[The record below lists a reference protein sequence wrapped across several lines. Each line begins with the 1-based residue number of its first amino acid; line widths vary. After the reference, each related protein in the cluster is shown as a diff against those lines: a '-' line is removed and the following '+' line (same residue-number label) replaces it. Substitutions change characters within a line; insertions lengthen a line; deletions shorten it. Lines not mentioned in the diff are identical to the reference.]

1 MKADTSKPLTF
12 QYPPPVGTF
21 RALIR
26 DNSGS
31 DGFIFGEVFD
41 HCYYDF
47 TLPFPPRTIMDLGA
61 NAGYTA
67 IFFSRKFPQAQ
78 IACIEPMPQNLAVL
92 RKNLS
97 LNGIPAAVIDAA
109 VAVEDGLLQMETDAH
124 DYGHKVAANMSET
137 SGVLVSCEGV
147 SVPSLMKRLGWK
159 HIGLLKIDIEGY
171 ERVLLKEKCDW
182 LKLVDAICIECHPGY
197 GEDDLKELAAKYGF
211 EQPKRLPGIWLVL
224 SSPA

>member
-1 MKADTSKPLTF
+1 
-12 QYPPPVGTF
+12 
-21 RALIR
+21 
-26 DNSGS
+26 
-31 DGFIFGEVFD
+31 
-41 HCYYDF
+41 
-47 TLPFPPRTIMDLGA
+47 MDLGA

-67 IFFSRKFPQAQ
+67 IFFNRKFPQAQ

-92 RKNLS
+92 RKNLL

-137 SGVLVSCEGV
+137 AGVLVSCEGV
-147 SVPSLMKRLGWK
+147 SVPSLMKRLGWER
-159 HIGLLKIDIEGY
+159 IGLLKIDIEGY

-197 GEDDLKELAAKYGF
+197 SEDDLKEMAAKYGF

-224 SSPA
+224 AKSA